1 MWWKFGQL
9 AAKTYGILFI
19 TAVGG
24 ILVANVAGLVGGALF
39 AEEYKSQDVRPWLEG
54 GWYVGTLLAFIGAI
68 LGKIRF
74 FSGTSLGTRLSKK
87 AEPDSSGE
95 ESTSGSEQPREVK
108 RTGILSAT
116 AFFGFIGGLLGSL
129 LGCSL
134 LVFWFS
140 LAYSPFAPTGWTSS
154 VKVKH
159 ERTEPAGHKQPVMTT
174 NHPVAVYLVAVPA
187 AIGASLGATAGGV
200 GAAMGK
206 VTEG

>member
-1 MWWKFGQL
+1 MWWKFGQFGV
-9 AAKTYGILFI
+9 KTYGVLFI

-24 ILVANVAGLVGGALF
+24 ILVANVSGLVGGLFF

-54 GWYVGTLLAFIGAI
+54 GWYVGTLLAFIGAV
-68 LGKIRF
+68 LGKVRF

-87 AEPDSSGE
+87 AEPDSSDE
-95 ESTSGSEQPREVK
+95 DATGSSAEPREPK
-108 RTGILSAT
+108 RSGILSAT
-116 AFFGFIGGLLGSL
+116 AFFGFIGGLLGSMF
-129 LGCSL
+129 GCSL

-140 LAYSPFAPTGWTSS
+140 LAYSPFAPTTWTSS

-159 ERTEPAGHKQPVMTT
+159 ERTEPGGRKQPVVTT
-174 NHPVAVYLVAVPA
+174 NHPVAVYLVALPA
-187 AIGASLGATAGGV
+187 AVGVSLGAVAGGV